1 MHSTERNLCG
11 QVLIVIYRFLGL
23 YFLLLVGDT
32 GQECSG
38 RTSAVHGLP
47 TAGILQGVYEGV
59 CVVGVHM
66 LEVYINSYSF

>member
-1 MHSTERNLCG
+1 M
-11 QVLIVIYRFLGL
+11 LIVIYRFLGH
-23 YFLLLVGDT
+23 YFLLLIGDT

-59 CVVGVHM
+59 CGRCAHVGSVHK
-66 LEVYINSYSF
+66 LLQLLAFQ